1 MVEKDRNNGSF
12 GVTAA
17 RAHAGGLELESLL
30 AEEEGDDRAARREPE
45 SLLGDE
51 EQVEEDASLRPLDP
65 HSFFPVY
72 KTIHL

>member
-1 MVEKDRNNGSF
+1 MVEKDRNNHSF
-12 GVTAA
+12 GVAAA

-30 AEEEGDDRAARREPE
+30 AEEEDDGATRREPE

-51 EQVEEDASLRPLDP
+51 EREEEAASLRPLDTHP
-65 HSFFPVY
+65 FFPVY

>member
-12 GVTAA
+12 GVAA

-51 EQVEEDASLRPLDP
+51 EQVEEDPSLRLLDP
-65 HSFFPVY
+65 HSLFPVY
-72 KTIHL
+72 KSIHL